1 MFKWTVINGYLITMT
16 DSYMM
21 QQKKKKNSLVGC
33 TVCDAI
39 QTQDIVHMP

>member
-21 QQKKKKNSLVGC
+21 QQKKKNSLVGC

-39 QTQDIVHMP
+39 QTQDIVHMA